1 MKELQQL
8 HLSQQLSAL
17 LEAGLPVLDALEMMH
32 LSQLK
37 ILLSQGHKLSSGL
50 EKLGFHPF
58 CLGLIQTGEATG
70 ELPESFKQVTL
81 FLEKKIR
88 LQQKMNQALRYPMI
102 VLTVSLMVLWAMFQ
116 WVIPSFEQMFSNF
129 QASLPWP
136 TLILIDSSHWIQENG
151 WIILILLTIL
161 WFGFGQ
167 LWSRHTPTQRWVDQ
181 RLVHI
186 PIFGKIRKASLLI
199 QWSRNIALLNS
210 RGVPLLEAL
219 KQTALHANDWLI
231 FDVCRQMNVSLS
243 QGWTLAESIQ
253 SARYSRYLFE
263 EKHIQLIRVGESSG
277 DLPQMLHT
285 IAKQEEE
292 HLNQLVDQLTQSL
305 EPCLML
311 IMGLIIACIV
321 TALYLPIFEMGQI
334 L

>member
-8 HLSQQLSAL
+8 YLSQQLSAL
-17 LEAGLPVLDALEMMH
+17 LEAGLPVLDALEMKH
-32 LSQLK
+32 QYQLK

-292 HLNQLVDQLTQSL
+292 RLNQLVDQLTQSL

>member
-1 MKELQQL
+1 MKEAQQL

-17 LEAGLPVLDALEMMH
+17 LEAGLPLLDALEM
-32 LSQLK
+32 LPLPQLK
-37 ILLSQGHKLSSGL
+37 ALLSQGESLSSGL
-50 EKLGFHPF
+50 EKMGFHPF

-70 ELPESFKQVTL
+70 ELPASFQQVTL

-102 VLTVSLMVLWAMFQ
+102 VLTVALMVLWAMFQ
-116 WVIPSFEQMFSNF
+116 WVIPSFEQMFANF
-129 QASLPWP
+129 QAQLPWP
-136 TLILIDSSHWIQENG
+136 TLILIDSSHWLQNNA
-151 WIILILLTIL
+151 WLVLMILIIGC
-161 WFGFGQ
+161 FGLRQ
-167 LWSRHTPTQRWVDQ
+167 IWSHHTPTQRWVDQ
-181 RLVHI
+181 CLVRV
-186 PIFGKIRKASLLI
+186 PIFGKIRRASLLI
-199 QWSRNIALLNS
+199 QWSRNIALLSS
-210 RGVPLLEAL
+210 RGIPLLEAL
-219 KQTALHANDWLI
+219 KQTALHSNDWLS
-231 FDVCRQMNVSLS
+231 FDVSRQINASLS

-253 SARYSRYLFE
+253 SARYSRCLFE

-277 DLPQMLHT
+277 DLPQMLQT

>member
-1 MKELQQL
+1 MKEAQQL

-17 LEAGLPVLDALEMMH
+17 LEAGLPLLDALEM
-32 LSQLK
+32 LPLPQLK
-37 ILLSQGHKLSSGL
+37 ALLSQGESLSSGL
-50 EKLGFHPF
+50 EKMGFHPF

-70 ELPESFKQVTL
+70 ELPASFQQVTL

-102 VLTVSLMVLWAMFQ
+102 VLTVALMVLWAMFQ
-116 WVIPSFEQMFSNF
+116 WVIPSFEQMFANF
-129 QASLPWP
+129 QAQLPWP
-136 TLILIDSSHWIQENG
+136 TLILIDSSHWLQNNT
-151 WIILILLTIL
+151 WLVLMILIVG
-161 WFGFGQ
+161 WFGLSQIWFH
-167 LWSRHTPTQRWVDQ
+167 HTPTQRWVDQ
-181 RLVHI
+181 CLVRV
-186 PIFGKIRKASLLI
+186 PIFGKIRRASLLI
-199 QWSRNIALLNS
+199 QWSRNIALLSS
-210 RGVPLLEAL
+210 RGIPLLEAL
-219 KQTALHANDWLI
+219 KQTALHSNDWLS
-231 FDVCRQMNVSLS
+231 FDVSRQINASLS

-253 SARYSRYLFE
+253 SARYSRCLFE

-277 DLPQMLHT
+277 DLPQMLQT

>member
-17 LEAGLPVLDALEMMH
+17 LEAGLPVLDALEMIH

-167 LWSRHTPTQRWVDQ
+167 LWSHHTPTQRWVDQ
-181 RLVHI
+181 CLVHI

-219 KQTALHANDWLI
+219 RQTALHANDWLI

-253 SARYSRYLFE
+253 SARYSRCLFE

-292 HLNQLVDQLTQSL
+292 RLNQLVDQLTQSL

>member
-17 LEAGLPVLDALEMMH
+17 LEAGLPLLDALEMLH
-32 LSQLK
+32 LPQLK
-37 ILLSQGHKLSSGL
+37 ILLSQGEKLSLGL
-50 EKLGFHPF
+50 EKMGFHPF
-58 CLGLIQTGEATG
+58 CLGLIQAGEATG

-81 FLEKKIR
+81 FLEKRIR
-88 LQQKMNQALRYPMI
+88 LQQKINQALRYPMI
-102 VLTVSLMVLWAMFQ
+102 VLTVSLLVLWAMFQ
-116 WVIPSFEQMFSNF
+116 WVIPSFEHMFANF

-151 WIILILLTIL
+151 WVILLILTIL
-161 WFGFGQ
+161 WFSFLQ
-167 LWSRHTPTQRWVDQ
+167 IWSHHTATQQWVDQ
-181 RLVHI
+181 CLVLV

-199 QWSRNIALLNS
+199 QWSRNIALLSS
-210 RGVPLLEAL
+210 RGIPLLEAL
-219 KQTALHANDWLI
+219 KQTALYSNDWLS
-231 FDVCRQMNVSLS
+231 FEVSRQINASLS

-253 SARYSRYLFE
+253 SARYSKLLFE
-263 EKHIQLIRVGESSG
+263 EKHWQLIHVGETSG
-277 DLPQMLHT
+277 DLSQMLHT

-311 IMGLIIACIV
+311 FMGLIIACIV
-321 TALYLPIFEMGQI
+321 IALYLPIFEMGQI

>member
-8 HLSQQLSAL
+8 YLSQQLSAL

-32 LSQLK
+32 LYQLK

-219 KQTALHANDWLI
+219 RQTALHANDWLI